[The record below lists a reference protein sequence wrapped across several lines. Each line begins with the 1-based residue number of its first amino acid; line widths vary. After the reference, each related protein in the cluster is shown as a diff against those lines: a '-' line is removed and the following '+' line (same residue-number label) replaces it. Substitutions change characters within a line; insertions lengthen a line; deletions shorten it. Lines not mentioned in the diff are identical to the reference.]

1 MRMGCRHWMTA
12 VIMAIALHA
21 GVAVAMFWQRADPGA
36 RAPGIGGIEI
46 ALGPAGGAP
55 GDVSAEEHSTEADE
69 AARAEPAP
77 EPPPPETAQP
87 IPEPPSEPAEPELPE
102 VIEPITGVT
111 EAEPPTDAVE
121 ETPLAET
128 TQLVEPPTDA
138 IEETPLAETAE
149 IVEPPTD
156 VVEETPL
163 VETTE
168 IVEQATSLEEIRVTE
183 PRSVTVPP
191 RPKPKPSPP
200 EPPRAIAKPE
210 PAAEPLVENVP
221 DTATSDRPSEAQLSV
236 TEPATPGSGG
246 KAGAQEAAP
255 AGSSAADAAAG
266 GRPAA
271 KADYGAILLAW
282 LERHKDYPR
291 VAQKRRQQGV
301 VLLYIVLDRGGR
313 VIEAHIQESSGYRLL
328 DDAAL
333 AMLKRAQPLPPIP
346 DDIQEERF
354 RFVVPVQFFMT

>member
-1 MRMGCRHWMTA
+1 MRMGRRHWMTA

-128 TQLVEPPTDA
+128 TQLVEPPTD
-138 IEETPLAETAE
+138 
-149 IVEPPTD
+149 

-168 IVEQATSLEEIRVTE
+168 IVEQATSLEETRVTE

-200 EPPRAIAKPE
+200 ELPRAMAKPE

-221 DTATSDRPSEAQLSV
+221 DTATSDRPSEAQLSA

-266 GRPAA
+266 GRSAA

>member
-12 VIMAIALHA
+12 VIMAVALHA

-87 IPEPPSEPAEPELPE
+87 IPEPPPEPAEPEIPE

-111 EAEPPTDAVE
+111 EAEPPTDAV
-121 ETPLAET
+121 
-128 TQLVEPPTDA
+128 
-138 IEETPLAETAE
+138 EETPLAETAE

-168 IVEQATSLEEIRVTE
+168 IVEQATSLEETRVTE

-200 EPPRAIAKPE
+200 ELPRAIAKPE

-221 DTATSDRPSEAQLSV
+221 DTATSDRPSEAQLSA

>member
-1 MRMGCRHWMTA
+1 MRMGSRHWVAA

-21 GVAVAMFWQRADPGA
+21 GVVAAMFWQRADAGA
-36 RAPGIGGIEI
+36 KAPGIGGIEI

-55 GDVSAEEHSTEADE
+55 GDVSAEEHSIEADE
-69 AARAEPAP
+69 AARAEPAT
-77 EPPPPETAQP
+77 EPPPLEMAQP
-87 IPEPPSEPAEPELPE
+87 IPEPPPEPAEPEIPAG
-102 VIEPITGVT
+102 IAPIRGVT
-111 EAEPPTDAVE
+111 EAEPPTDA
-121 ETPLAET
+121 L
-128 TQLVEPPTDA
+128 
-138 IEETPLAETAE
+138 
-149 IVEPPTD
+149 
-156 VVEETPL
+156 EETPL
-163 VETTE
+163 VETTQ
-168 IVEQATSLEEIRVTE
+168 IVEQATPLEETRVTE

-200 EPPRAIAKPE
+200 ELPRAIAKPE
-210 PAAEPLVENVP
+210 PAPEPLVENVP
-221 DTATSDRPSEAQLSV
+221 DTATSDRPSEAQLPAS
-236 TEPATPGSGG
+236 EPATPGSGG

-301 VLLYIVLDRGGR
+301 VLLSIVLDRGGR

>member
-1 MRMGCRHWMTA
+1 MTA
-12 VIMAIALHA
+12 VIMAVALHA

-87 IPEPPSEPAEPELPE
+87 IPEPPPEPAEPEIPE

-111 EAEPPTDAVE
+111 EAEPPTDAV
-121 ETPLAET
+121 
-128 TQLVEPPTDA
+128 
-138 IEETPLAETAE
+138 EETPLAETAE

-168 IVEQATSLEEIRVTE
+168 IVEQATSLEETRVTE

-200 EPPRAIAKPE
+200 ELPRAIAKPE

-221 DTATSDRPSEAQLSV
+221 DTATSDRPSEAQLSA

>member
-1 MRMGCRHWMTA
+1 MRMGSRHWVAA

-21 GVAVAMFWQRADPGA
+21 GVVAAMFWQRADAGA
-36 RAPGIGGIEI
+36 KAPGIGGIEI

-55 GDVSAEEHSTEADE
+55 RDVSAEEHSTGAGE
-69 AARAEPAP
+69 AARAEPATEPPPLEPPPLETAQPMP
-77 EPPPPETAQP
+77 EPPP
-87 IPEPPSEPAEPELPE
+87 EPAEPEIPE
-102 VIEPITGVT
+102 VIEPITDVT

-121 ETPLAET
+121 ETPL
-128 TQLVEPPTDA
+128 
-138 IEETPLAETAE
+138 IETAE
-149 IVEPPTD
+149 IVESPTD
-156 VVEETPL
+156 AVEETPL
-163 VETTE
+163 VETAQ
-168 IVEQATSLEEIRVTE
+168 IVEQAVSVEETPVTE
-183 PRSVTVPP
+183 PRAATVPP

-200 EPPRAIAKPE
+200 EPPRAVAKPE
-210 PAAEPLVENVP
+210 PAPEPEPVPEPIVENVP
-221 DTATSDRPSEAQLSV
+221 STAMQDRLSEARPPA
-236 TEPATPGSGG
+236 TEPAATPDSGGPDSGG
-246 KAGAQEAAP
+246 KAGARETAS

-282 LERHKDYPR
+282 LERHKEYPR

-301 VLLYIVLDRGGR
+301 VLLHIVLDRGGR

-346 DDIQEERF
+346 DDIQEERL
-354 RFVVPVQFFMT
+354 RFVVPVQFFVT